1 MARPSKLTPAL
12 QKKIVGLIRD
22 GNFAAQA
29 AAACGISESTYY
41 NWTRA
46 GRAAEAKQQEG
57 LKLTASE
64 KSFLQFLQSIR
75 VAEAQA
81 EADAVQIVQAAART
95 GTYQAAQWFL
105 ERKHGSRWAKKN
117 ELQVETTIHDGAERK
132 TKKTQ
137 EELLEELQR
146 LEQEAR

>member
-41 NWTRA
+41 NWTKA
-46 GRAAEAKQQEG
+46 GRSAEAKQQEG
-57 LKLTASE
+57 LKLTTVE
-64 KSFLQFLQSIR
+64 KRNLEFLEAIR

-105 ERKHGSRWAKKN
+105 ERKHGSRWAKKDVH
-117 ELQVETTIHDGAERK
+117 QVETTIKEAEAK
-132 TKKTQ
+132 PKKTQ
-137 EELLEELQR
+137 EELLEELQK